1 MHCCLS
7 QYLLL
12 EYSLLS
18 LACISFYHILGL
30 LSFFSPLYIVMI
42 DLSSTFIKSLDN
54 FILIGIFINCSILS
68 FKMPY
73 ELKDIKEIR
82 KKAGLTQG
90 QLSKKAGVS
99 QSLIAKIEAGRLD
112 PTYNKA
118 QKIFQALDNLTKTSE
133 LKAEDVMTKKV
144 VSVARR
150 SPIKDII
157 KKMRKYSISQMPV
170 MEEDRVIGYLS
181 ESSVLEALMQDKKN
195 IQAKDIM
202 QDNLSTVDKN
212 ASVELLSSLLRFYP
226 MVLVIEKGK
235 LLGIVTKSDIIK
247 NVYNR

>member
-1 MHCCLS
+1 MYIFIIH
-7 QYLLL
+7 
-12 EYSLLS
+12 
-18 LACISFYHILGL
+18 LGRL
-30 LSFFSPLYIVMI
+30 
-42 DLSSTFIKSLDN
+42 FINSLDS
-54 FILIGIFINCSILS
+54 FILIGIFINGLIFNLNI
-68 FKMPY
+68 PY

-82 KKAGLTQG
+82 KKIGLTQG

-118 QKIFQALDNLTKTSE
+118 QKIFQALDELTKTSE
-133 LKAEDVMTKKV
+133 LKAEDVMTKKI
-144 VSVARR
+144 VSVEPS

-170 MEEDRVIGYLS
+170 LDKEKIIGYLS

-202 QDNLSTVDKN
+202 QGNLSTVDKN
-212 ASVELLSSLLRFYP
+212 ASVGLLSSLLKFYP
-226 MVLVIEKGK
+226 MVLVVEKGK
-235 LLGIVTKSDIIK
+235 LLGIVTKSDIIR
-247 NVYNR
+247 NVYKR